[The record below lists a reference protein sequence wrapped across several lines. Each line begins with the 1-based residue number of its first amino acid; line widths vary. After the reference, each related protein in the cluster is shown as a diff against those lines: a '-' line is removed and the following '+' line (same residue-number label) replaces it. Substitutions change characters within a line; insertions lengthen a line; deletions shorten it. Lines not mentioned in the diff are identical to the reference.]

1 MVADGYIGRM
11 SDAALRALRTAIAK
25 RQPLDRVYYLHGD
38 DDHRKEQ
45 IVHALIEAV
54 LEPGVRDFNLDVRRG
69 AEVEPAGLAAMLDA
83 LPMLAARRVAVLREV
98 DALKKPARMVLDRY
112 LERPS
117 EDTLLVLVAPGGEKP
132 DAGLVK
138 RCTAVAVAAL
148 TEEEVAHWVTQQATR
163 AGATIT
169 PEAAALVA
177 AATGPDLALA
187 AGELDKLI
195 SYVQGGPITPE
206 AVDAVTGVRRGE
218 TLGDLLDAVLQR
230 DVRRAVALVG
240 PVLALPK
247 VEAVPVV
254 LALSAQTLALAW
266 AKAKGGRVDFF
277 GFLKTG
283 KAFTG
288 RPWGE
293 CVTAWTAAL
302 PKWST
307 EDLTRALRLL
317 HAADKAL
324 KDTRVSSDEAMIT
337 SLVLALATP
346 ARSRR
351 AA

>member
-1 MVADGYIGRM
+1 M

-25 RQPLDRVYYLHGD
+25 KQPLDRAYYLHGD
-38 DDHRKEQ
+38 DEHRKEQ
-45 IVHALIEAV
+45 IVHALIDAV
-54 LEPGVRDFNLDVRRG
+54 LDPGVRDFNLDVRRG
-69 AEVEPAGLAAMLDA
+69 AEVDPAGLGATLDA
-83 LPMLAARRVAVLREV
+83 LPMLSARRVLVLRDV
-98 DALKKPARMVLDRY
+98 DALKKPARAVLDRY

-117 EDTLLVLVAPGGEKP
+117 EDTLLVLLAPAGEKP
-132 DAGLVK
+132 DAALAK
-138 RCTAVAVAAL
+138 RSTSVAVAAL
-148 TEEEVAHWVTQQATR
+148 GEDEVAAWIAQQATR
-163 AGATIT
+163 AGSSIT

-177 AATGPDLALA
+177 AAVGSDLALA
-187 AGELDKLI
+187 TGELDKLL
-195 SYVQGGPITPE
+195 SYTNGAPITPE

-230 DVRRAVALVG
+230 DVRKAMALVG

-247 VEAVPVV
+247 VDAVPVV
-254 LALSAQTLALAW
+254 LALTAQTLALAW

-293 CVTAWTAAL
+293 CVSAWNAAL
-302 PKWST
+302 PRWSA
-307 EDLTRALRLL
+307 EDLARALRLL

-324 KDTRVSSDEAMIT
+324 KDTRLSSDEAMIT
-337 SLVLALATP
+337 TLVLALATP
-346 ARSRR
+346 ARTRR